1 MKTLPNGQIQIEQ
14 GDTLWNI
21 YGANWKQLSG
31 YTGDPTKLQI
41 GTILPAPNANV
52 STGQVYSNQPYSNTP
67 IITSE
72 QQQLQN
78 ALNKAKQQLEETT
91 AKMEKAKVWVSSYPG
106 ATSTSQ
112 IPDWVLSASSPE
124 EVKKSITPERI
135 KELETT
141 AFQMPTKSFKELWD
155 EVYKDSKLP
164 NLEQKITD
172 TKSQLYSAE
181 GKINE
186 NPWYSEAGRVGQVRK
201 LYDIA
206 QKDISNLTDQYNTEL
221 DKVKM
226 IVNSEYKESQ
236 TKQELQQKE
245 LDYLLKKR
253 IPESQWPAN
262 SPETY
267 KEWMLAGG
275 QKGTGMSYANYV
287 KERTKAKVSTRT
299 GIQYKIPT
307 EADVNGFMQW
317 FSKLQATGGVT
328 NQNWIS
334 MKNSWLANGFDPA
347 LFDKTFGYQVTK
359 GANEAQNKSDAML
372 LQNIIDAAGNPVV
385 MYQQV
390 ILDPDVPAE
399 VKQYLKSPIY

>member
-1 MKTLPNGQIQIEQ
+1 MKTLPNGQIQIER

-72 QQQLQN
+72 QQQLQD

-91 AKMEKAKVWVSSYPG
+91 SKMEKAKVWVSSYPG

-155 EVYKDSKLP
+155 ETYKSSKLP

-206 QKDISNLTDQYNTEL
+206 QKDISNLTDQYNAEL

-236 TKQELQQKE
+236 IKQELQQKE
-245 LDYLLKKR
+245 LNYLFKKR

-275 QKGTGMSYANYV
+275 EKETGMSYANYV
-287 KERTKAKVSTRT
+287 KERTKAKVTTPTSYEEWQLAGGQKGT
-299 GIQYKIPT
+299 GKTYAEWLQVKKTQTLSQSQLNKLAALGVPSAIALDIQ
-307 EADVNGFMQW
+307 EALN
-317 FSKLQATGGVT
+317 A
-328 NQNWIS
+328 
-334 MKNSWLANGFDPA
+334 
-347 LFDKTFGYQVTK
+347 GYTIDQIKK
-359 GANEAQNKSDAML
+359 GIEKS
-372 LQNIIDAAGNPVV
+372 NGNPSLVDIVV
-385 MYQQV
+385 KEIGSAPAF
-390 ILDPDVPAE
+390 ILRQP
-399 VKQYLKSPIY
+399 